1 MMHDKAWNQSI
12 RILSGGR
19 FLSSAG
25 LTGISPFI
33 PFYMEHMNAGTPEEV
48 LMWTGLSVS
57 APALSY
63 ALLTPFWGKI
73 GDRWSRKWMVVR
85 ALVGLA
91 LSMFLMGIAQ
101 TPFQFFLFRLCQGA
115 FGGISDASSAFVGSH
130 APVKQQ
136 GFALGRLER
145 ASAAGLLV
153 GPLLGSI
160 CVNTWGSRPL
170 LFITAGLTMAFALLA
185 SCSLAV
191 KAESN
196 EALPDTRPADKH
208 TNASASADQRS
219 VPVTESAAK
228 VPPTKGGILYAFRSL
243 VFHPLARRLVL
254 AGIMFKLVDFATF
267 TMFTPF
273 IRELIPSSTAALVVG
288 LLLAMSSVGELVGA
302 SWWGKRNDRHAPERN
317 LRLAAL
323 LCGICV
329 MAHTLPLGVAWLIA
343 IRFLQ
348 GFFYSALLQTVMLNV
363 LRSSTD
369 SDRGVRIGAT
379 NSMLM
384 VGQLTGPT
392 LGVWIGAAWGVSA
405 VYLVMGFVMV
415 AALFLVPRSPVPER
429 QAPLQVP
436 LQ

>member
-1 MMHDKAWNQSI
+1 MLSQMAWKQSV
-12 RILSGGR
+12 RILWGGR

-33 PFYMEHMNAGTPEEV
+33 PYYMEHLNAGTPEEV

-115 FGGISDASSAFVGSH
+115 FGGISDASSAFVGTH
-130 APVKQQ
+130 APDQKQ
-136 GFALGRLER
+136 GSALGQLER

-170 LFITAGLTMAFALLA
+170 LFITASLTLSFAVLAAIVLTGATTHRTRTAKKNTLVSPVEQHQPSVALLNNHGKNRNK
-185 SCSLAV
+185 S
-191 KAESN
+191 
-196 EALPDTRPADKH
+196 
-208 TNASASADQRS
+208 
-219 VPVTESAAK
+219 
-228 VPPTKGGILYAFRSL
+228 GIIHAFVSL
-243 VFHPLARRLVL
+243 VTHPIARRLVI
-254 AGIMFKLVDFATF
+254 AGIIFKLADFATF

-273 IRELIPSSTAALVVG
+273 IREIVPSSGAAALTVG
-288 LLLAMSSVGELVGA
+288 VLLAMSSVGELVGA
-302 SWWGKRNDRHAPERN
+302 SWWGKRNDRYLPERN
-317 LRLAAL
+317 LRLAGL
-323 LCGICV
+323 LCGLCLL
-329 MAHTLPLGVAWLIA
+329 AHTLPFGVAWLLVV
-343 IRFLQ
+343 RFLQ

-363 LRSSTD
+363 LKSSTD
-369 SDRGVRIGAT
+369 QDRGVRIGAT

-384 VGQLTGPT
+384 AGQIAGPSIGV
-392 LGVWIGAAWGVSA
+392 LIGGVWGIPA
-405 VYLVMGFVMV
+405 VFLVMGTVML
-415 AALFLVPRSPVPER
+415 AASLAVRRPAVHEPKAPV
-429 QAPLQVP
+429 QLPLQ
-436 LQ
+436 